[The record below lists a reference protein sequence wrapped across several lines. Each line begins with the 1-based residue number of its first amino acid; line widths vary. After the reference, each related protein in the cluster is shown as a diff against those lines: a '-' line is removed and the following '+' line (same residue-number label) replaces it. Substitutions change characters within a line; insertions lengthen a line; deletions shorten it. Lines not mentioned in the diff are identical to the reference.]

1 MAKKGFK
8 FIQKLEQSAGLVGKV
23 FDSFTSN
30 STIDAPSIH
39 IVKTEL
45 DKKATNDTVNALTS
59 RVSTAETDISTI
71 ENKMTN
77 HHSIFYGTDQPS
89 QEIIGQMQEGD
100 IYIMYET
107 E

>member
-1 MAKKGFK
+1 MASKGFK

-23 FDSFTSN
+23 FDSLTSN

-39 IVKTEL
+39 IVKQEL
-45 DKKATNDTVNALTS
+45 DKKSDNTTVTALTN

-71 ENKMTN
+71 ETKITN
-77 HHSIFYGTDQPS
+77 HHSIFYGASVPS
-89 QEIIGQMQEGD
+89 QEVIGQMQEGD
-100 IYIMYET
+100 IYIKYDT